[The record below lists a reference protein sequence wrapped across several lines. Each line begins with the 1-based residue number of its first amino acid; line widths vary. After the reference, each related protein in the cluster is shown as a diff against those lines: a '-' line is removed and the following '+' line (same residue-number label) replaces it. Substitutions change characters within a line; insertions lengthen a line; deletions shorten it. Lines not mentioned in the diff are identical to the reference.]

1 MTDQVKTLETKLEE
15 PQDELTETKTER
27 IRDRQVYMPRTDIYE
42 TKDELVLVMDVPGA
56 DDQSVHVTLEKS
68 VLTINAYP
76 IYAKHEGQTLA
87 YAEYG
92 EGDYQRSFALSDE
105 IDRARIEA
113 KVKDGVL
120 YLHLPK
126 AGEVKP
132 HKISVKAG

>member
-1 MTDQVKTLETKLEE
+1 MTNQVKSMETRPEE
-15 PQDELTETKTER
+15 ELAENKTER
-27 IRDRQVYMPRTDIYE
+27 IRERRVYMPRTDIFE
-42 TKDELVLVMDVPGA
+42 AKDELVLVMDVPGA
-56 DDQSVHVTLEKS
+56 DDQSVEVTLEKN
-68 VLTINAYP
+68 VLTVSAYP
-76 IYAKHEGQTLA
+76 VYARHEGYTLA

-113 KVKDGVL
+113 KVKNGVL

-126 AGEVKP
+126 LGEVKP